1 MAVPVF
7 CNVCFCEPRKPT
19 PRFSLTSCGHVIC
32 EICLQKGKKDECL
45 ICRIP
50 CHTLVLSKQ
59 TNPDIQSLFMG
70 IDTLCKKYSKEI
82 SQISEFQEKHRKHLL
97 AYHRQKTVKLE
108 ESLKKVTQQMHQIQR
123 SIFLREALHE
133 CHFMNTNTNYGIHI
147 TRYSYVLI
155 LNLLMTLVPSRK
167 QDGYSSCSLHPSHP
181 SSSEIMESMEIDP
194 VPSPMRKPET
204 PTGPTRLSLITPPQ
218 DGRMGSVSYRGTQ
231 SSGIMS
237 SQNSRAGSTSFVNRS
252 TPIKLPHSGCS
263 LTSSSG
269 SQSSRRGSWA
279 ASDFRTPQ
287 LYPFTSPSPQ
297 LYPFTSPSPQS
308 SVTRQPIT
316 ISGLLQRQHLG
327 KYIL

>member
-108 ESLKKVTQQMHQIQR
+108 ESLKKVTQQMHQIQCMKLPEQTTQCPFSSASR
-123 SIFLREALHE
+123 NPLSI
-133 CHFMNTNTNYGIHI
+133 
-147 TRYSYVLI
+147 
-155 LNLLMTLVPSRK
+155 PSRK

-231 SSGIMS
+231 PSGIMS
-237 SQNSRAGSTSFVNRS
+237 SQNSRAGSTRS

-287 LYPFTSPSPQ
+287 LH
-297 LYPFTSPSPQS
+297 PFTSPSPQS

-327 KYIL
+327 ATNLGGHSTER

>member
-32 EICLQKGKKDECL
+32 EICLQKGKKGECL
-45 ICRIP
+45 ICRTP
-50 CHTLVLSKQ
+50 CRTLVLSKQ

-82 SQISEFQEKHRKHLL
+82 TQISEFQEKHRKHLL

-123 SIFLREALHE
+123 IKPPEQTTQLPFSSTSRNPLSI
-133 CHFMNTNTNYGIHI
+133 
-147 TRYSYVLI
+147 
-155 LNLLMTLVPSRK
+155 PSRK
-167 QDGYSSCSLHPSHP
+167 QNGYSSCSLHHST
-181 SSSEIMESMEIDP
+181 SEIMESMEIDP

-218 DGRMGSVSYRGTQ
+218 DGRMGSVSYRSSQ

-237 SQNSRAGSTSFVNRS
+237 SQNSRAGSARS

-269 SQSSRRGSWA
+269 SQSSRRGSRTT
-279 ASDFRTPQ
+279 SDFRTPQ
-287 LYPFTSPSPQ
+287 LYT
-297 LYPFTSPSPQS
+297 FTSPSPQS
-308 SVTRQPIT
+308 SVTRHPIT

-327 KYIL
+327 STNFGGHSTER

>member
-108 ESLKKVTQQMHQIQR
+108 ESLKKVTQQMHQIQCMKLPEQTTQR
-123 SIFLREALHE
+123 PFSSASRNPLSI
-133 CHFMNTNTNYGIHI
+133 
-147 TRYSYVLI
+147 
-155 LNLLMTLVPSRK
+155 PSRK

-237 SQNSRAGSTSFVNRS
+237 SQNSRAGSTRS

-297 LYPFTSPSPQS
+297 S

-327 KYIL
+327 STNLGGHSTER

>member
-7 CNVCFCEPRKPT
+7 CNVCFCEPHKPT

-45 ICRIP
+45 ICRTP
-50 CHTLVLSKQ
+50 CRTLFLSKQ

-82 SQISEFQEKHRKHLL
+82 TQVSEFQEKHRKHLL

-108 ESLKKVTQQMHQIQR
+108 ESLKKVTQQMHEMQRMKPPEQTTQIPFSSTSR
-123 SIFLREALHE
+123 NPLSI
-133 CHFMNTNTNYGIHI
+133 
-147 TRYSYVLI
+147 
-155 LNLLMTLVPSRK
+155 PSR
-167 QDGYSSCSLHPSHP
+167 QLNGYSSCSLHPGHP
-181 SSSEIMESMEIDP
+181 STSEIMESMEIDS
-194 VPSPMRKPET
+194 VPSPMRKPDT

-218 DGRMGSVSYRGTQ
+218 DGRMGSVSYRSSQ

-237 SQNSRAGSTSFVNRS
+237 GQNSRAGSTRS
-252 TPIKLPHSGCS
+252 TPIRLPHTG
-263 LTSSSG
+263 TPSSG
-269 SQSSRRGSWA
+269 SQSNRRGSWA
-279 ASDFRTPQ
+279 PSDFRT
-287 LYPFTSPSPQ
+287 PQ

-327 KYIL
+327 STNFGGHSTER

>member
-7 CNVCFCEPRKPT
+7 CNVCFCEPCKPT

-45 ICRIP
+45 ICRTP
-50 CHTLVLSKQ
+50 CHTLLLSKQ

-70 IDTLCKKYSKEI
+70 IDMLCKKYSEEI
-82 SQISEFQEKHRKHLL
+82 TQISEFQEKHRKHLL

-108 ESLKKVTQQMHQIQR
+108 ESLKKVTQQMHQIQCMKPFEQTTQLPFSSTSR
-123 SIFLREALHE
+123 NPLSIPL
-133 CHFMNTNTNYGIHI
+133 
-147 TRYSYVLI
+147 
-155 LNLLMTLVPSRK
+155 RK
-167 QDGYSSCSLHPSHP
+167 QNGYSSCSLHPGHLST
-181 SSSEIMESMEIDP
+181 SEITESMEIGP

-218 DGRMGSVSYRGTQ
+218 DGRMGSVSYRSSQ

-237 SQNSRAGSTSFVNRS
+237 GQNSRAGSTRS
-252 TPIKLPHSGCS
+252 TPIGLPHSGCS

-279 ASDFRTPQ
+279 TSDFRTPQ

-297 LYPFTSPSPQS
+297 S
-308 SVTRQPIT
+308 SVTRHPIT

-327 KYIL
+327 STNFGGHSTER